1 MTYPVSY
8 NIDYYTGDTYQFF
21 LRPKIYNYTTEQYD
35 DVDLTQYNSLFVIAT
50 ERGNPSAVVY
60 SSSPQISA
68 STYLLCAIPP
78 SAGMYLTGASYVY
91 DVEIKNKT
99 DVYDVLTIVTG
110 TISTLRD
117 IS

>member
-1 MTYPVSY
+1 
-8 NIDYYTGDTYQFF
+8 
-21 LRPKIYNYTTEQYD
+21 
-35 DVDLTQYNSLFVIAT
+35 
-50 ERGNPSAVVY
+50 
-60 SSSPQISA
+60 
-68 STYLLCAIPP
+68 
-78 SAGMYLTGASYVY
+78 MYLTGASYVY